1 MNFDI
6 FFIYKNKS
14 INKEVY
20 NMKQGTTII
29 TLDNG
34 YHLWTRTVGHGDI
47 KLLCLHGGP
56 GGTHEYWENFGD
68 ELADLGVQVSM
79 YDQLG
84 SFYSDQPDYSDPQ
97 IAAKYLTYD
106 YFLEEVEEVRQ
117 KLGLDNFYLIGQSW
131 GGLLVQ
137 MYAVKYGQHLKGAI
151 ISSMVDEIDEYVTNV
166 NQCRLQTLGADK
178 VRYMQKMEQENHLD
192 DPTYQSYVDILN
204 AEYVDRKQPEAI
216 RHLVSTM
223 ATDVYNVFQGDNE
236 FVITGKLKDWHFR
249 QHLHEITVPTLL
261 TFGEHET
268 MPLATAKIMQQEIPH
283 ARLETTPNGG
293 HHHMI
298 DNAPVYFAH
307 LKKFIHDVEEGNFN
321 D

>member
-1 MNFDI
+1 
-6 FFIYKNKS
+6 
-14 INKEVY
+14 
-20 NMKQGTTII
+20 MKQGTTIL
-29 TLDNG
+29 TLNNG
-34 YHLWTRTVGHGDI
+34 YHLWTRTVGQGDI

-84 SFYSDQPDYSDPQ
+84 SFYSDQPDYSNPE

-137 MYAVKYGQHLKGAI
+137 MYAAKYGQHLKGAI

-166 NQCRLQTLGADK
+166 NQCRINTLGADK
-178 VRYMQKMEQENHLD
+178 VAYMEKIEQENRLD

-249 QHLHEITVPTLL
+249 KHLHEITVPTLL

-307 LKKFIHDVEEGNFN
+307 LKKFIRDVEAGTFN
-321 D
+321 E

>member
-1 MNFDI
+1 
-6 FFIYKNKS
+6 
-14 INKEVY
+14 
-20 NMKQGTTII
+20 MKQGTTII

-178 VRYMQKMEQENHLD
+178 VRYMQKIEQENNLD

-216 RHLVSTM
+216 RHLVYTM
-223 ATDVYNVFQGDNE
+223 ANDVYNVFQGDNE

-307 LKKFIHDVEEGNFN
+307 LKKFIRDVEEGNFN